1 MLINLSNHPSALWE
15 AAQLKAAHIYG
26 EVEDM
31 PFPVVEPEMST
42 ADVARL
48 AETYAEK
55 LLNRYGT
62 SITVHVM
69 GEMTF
74 TYQVVCHLK
83 AKGIC
88 CVASTTERMV
98 QMASN
103 LQKVSEFQFVQF
115 REY

>member
-74 TYQVVCHLK
+74 TYAVVSRLK
-83 AKGIC
+83 AKGVV
-88 CVASTTERMV
+88 CVASTTERCV
-98 QMASN
+98 SVAADGR
-103 LQKVSEFQFVQF
+103 KVSDFRFVQF
-115 REY
+115 RQY